1 MIDYI
6 LRNNYTLI
14 DVTSKPT
21 RWGKWS
27 LEYFASTDGREDSP
41 LNALELISF
50 LRTAGHITGGQRYER
65 ELKKLI
71 VEMGYL
77 KIAGRLK
84 ELRGEINYSDE
95 ELAMLSFCP
104 LLVYEKNPAYRKGI
118 LKALDDW
125 FGNMRRQKN
134 SLWNTIY
141 ELGRGGDKTLR
152 ANSIETLLRLP
163 LGLTDWTVQN
173 SWRKELPPAA
183 AADRFGRRET
193 TVPLPPDERRIM
205 TWNGNPYNLDGGN
218 GGKSEVEGTIFLLP
232 YWMGRYHKL

>member
-1 MIDYI
+1 MRAMIDYI

-95 ELAMLSFCP
+95 ELAMLSFYS
-104 LLVYEKNPAYRKGI
+104 LLVYEKNPAYRKGT

-125 FGNMRRQKN
+125 FRNMRRQKN
-134 SLWNTIY
+134 PLWNTIY
-141 ELGRGGDKTLR
+141 ELGRGGDKTIR
-152 ANSIETLLRLP
+152 ADSIETL
-163 LGLTDWTVQN
+163 
-173 SWRKELPPAA
+173 
-183 AADRFGRRET
+183 
-193 TVPLPPDERRIM
+193 
-205 TWNGNPYNLDGGN
+205 
-218 GGKSEVEGTIFLLP
+218 
-232 YWMGRYHKL
+232 